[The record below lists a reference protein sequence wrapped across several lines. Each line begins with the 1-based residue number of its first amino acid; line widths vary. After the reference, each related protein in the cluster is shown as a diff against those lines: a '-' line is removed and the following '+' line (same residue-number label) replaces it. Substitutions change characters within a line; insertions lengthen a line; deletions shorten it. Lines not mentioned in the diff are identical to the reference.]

1 MSQCVS
7 CNNQPND
14 NDSLGGGAHEGAVT
28 PMVVGI
34 IAGTVVVFVLVL
46 CALFYCAKLEND
58 KTRRG
63 LKAED
68 DDGPVEAGS
77 APPTLQRL
85 PPSTTIDDEGV
96 EMLDGDCHGDHD
108 EYGRE
113 NHHRPREP
121 DVKSR
126 PAEQRP
132 SSVTVVAVEVDD
144 ARGAASTPMTR
155 PAGMG
160 GVKKKGLFGWGGGKK
175 SNGRGE
181 CISSTDSLLS
191 DETMLTYLPSI
202 ATPADN
208 PPVTAIE
215 MV

>member
-14 NDSLGGGAHEGAVT
+14 NDSLGGGPHEGNVT

-63 LKAED
+63 LKAEE
-68 DDGPVEAGS
+68 DDGPADEGGS
-77 APPTLQRL
+77 PPTPQQL

-96 EMLDGDCHGDHD
+96 EILDGNGNGDGCD
-108 EYGRE
+108 RT
-113 NHHRPREP
+113 HHRHLPREP

-126 PAEQRP
+126 PAERRP
-132 SSVTVVAVEVDD
+132 SSVTVVDGEVEG
-144 ARGAASTPMTR
+144 ARGGSSATKSR
-155 PAGMG
+155 PAGVD
-160 GVKKKGLFGWGGGKK
+160 GVRKKGLFGWGGGKK
-175 SNGRGE
+175 SSGRG
-181 CISSTDSLLS
+181 
-191 DETMLTYLPSI
+191 
-202 ATPADN
+202 
-208 PPVTAIE
+208 
-215 MV
+215 

>member
-34 IAGTVVVFVLVL
+34 IGGTVVVFVLVL

-68 DDGPVEAGS
+68 DDGGPAEEDSGGAH
-77 APPTLQRL
+77 PIPQQLQ
-85 PPSTTIDDEGV
+85 PSPSPTIDDEGV
-96 EMLDGDCHGDHD
+96 EMLDGDD
-108 EYGRE
+108 
-113 NHHRPREP
+113 N
-121 DVKSR
+121 
-126 PAEQRP
+126 
-132 SSVTVVAVEVDD
+132 
-144 ARGAASTPMTR
+144 
-155 PAGMG
+155 
-160 GVKKKGLFGWGGGKK
+160 
-175 SNGRGE
+175 
-181 CISSTDSLLS
+181 
-191 DETMLTYLPSI
+191 

>member
-63 LKAED
+63 LKADD

-77 APPTLQRL
+77 TPPTPQRL
-85 PPSTTIDDEGV
+85 PPSHTMDDEGV
-96 EMLDGDCHGDHD
+96 EMLDGDGDHD
-108 EYGRE
+108 EYGRD
-113 NHHRPREP
+113 NHQRPREP

-126 PAEQRP
+126 PVERRP
-132 SSVTVVAVEVDD
+132 SSVTVVAGEVDD
-144 ARGAASTPMTR
+144 ARGGASTPTTR
-155 PAGMG
+155 PAGVG

-175 SNGRGE
+175 SSGRGE
-181 CISSTDSLLS
+181 CISSIDSLPS
-191 DETMLTYLPSI
+191 DETMLIYLSSI

>member
-14 NDSLGGGAHEGAVT
+14 NDSLGGGAHEGTVT

-68 DDGPVEAGS
+68 DDGGTAEEDSGGARP
-77 APPTLQRL
+77 APQQIQ
-85 PPSTTIDDEGV
+85 PSSPSPTIDDEGV
-96 EMLDGDCHGDHD
+96 EMMLDGDGDGD
-108 EYGRE
+108 EFGR
-113 NHHRPREP
+113 HHRHRHREP
-121 DVKSR
+121 DVKSC
-126 PAEQRP
+126 PAERRP
-132 SSVTVVAVEVDD
+132 SSVTMVAGEVEDTCGGGS
-144 ARGAASTPMTR
+144 ATTNR
-155 PAGMG
+155 PAGVG

-175 SNGRGE
+175 SSGRGG
-181 CISSTDSLLS
+181 CLSPISLNSLS
-191 DETMLTYLPSI
+191 ACVRE
-202 ATPADN
+202 
-208 PPVTAIE
+208 
-215 MV
+215 